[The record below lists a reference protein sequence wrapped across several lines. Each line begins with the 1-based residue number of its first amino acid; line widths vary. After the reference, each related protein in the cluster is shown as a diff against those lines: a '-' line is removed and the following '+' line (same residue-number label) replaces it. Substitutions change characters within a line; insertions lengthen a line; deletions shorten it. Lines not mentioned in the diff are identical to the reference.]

1 MTFALVLACTVAA
14 CFALRN
20 PLKACPMAFYA
31 AALLVDVAFVA
42 GTFWGM
48 PRDAWSVFFVLIQKC
63 LLPLALFVV
72 VMYIGVL
79 DRGSRACM
87 WLKPVRAE
95 LSIVAWLLS
104 LGHVAVYGATYLPRI
119 ASGGATNGNVA
130 ASFAVAVVLLA
141 LLAVLGV
148 SLSFFG
154 KLCVELAGYGGRAA
168 EPTQAFFV
176 WIAAILLLSLGVSVW
191 GIALSIYNGVTF
203 NRRYFEQ
210 QHGDPAVPAH
220 TGAVVG
226 GAAAWVGV
234 YIIAVVALVAAL
246 LPAAMQ
252 DAQQHQAP
260 GTLPYAQSVP
270 QALPDDNATYGT
282 EHYGAAVSD
291 ALEAHWGEGSDQA
304 LLNGYIPA
312 QAAGGTLEERLRGS
326 HLFYSDART
335 LDELFAAAEDVQWYT
350 DYEPD
355 ADGTE
360 YADASWIM
368 GDTVLVC
375 VFAVSDTYTWVVDFY
390 SYLNGEDPT
399 ADGCYTFW
407 DEERSALLLELYGEN
422 APEEPSLARQMRGA
436 WVDGAG
442 GAVLLDESFFDG
454 TDYTLG
460 TMMDGGVQC
469 WVQDDG
475 SYIVF
480 VLDETGNALTARWY
494 DGSGT
499 LRAEQSFTRGTPG

>member
-1 MTFALVLACTVAA
+1 MECRYCGQRLKDGYEYCPNCGGRVEPPEQQARPVQPAYAPQGAYSAPVQRYSPQEAEGCVYGMLQPGAGLGRVVSPYYAREFADIAA
-14 CFALRN
+14 GGRGRFN
-20 PLKACPMAFYA
+20 A
-31 AALLVDVAFVA
+31 AA
-42 GTFWGM
+42 
-48 PRDAWSVFFVLIQKC
+48 FFLGPFHQ
-63 LLPLALFVV
+63 L
-72 VMYIGVL
+72 Y
-79 DRGSRACM
+79 RGCYKRFA
-87 WLKPVRAE
+87 R
-95 LSIVAWLLS
+95 
-104 LGHVAVYGATYLPRI
+104 TYLPYW
-119 ASGGATNGNVA
+119 
-130 ASFAVAVVLLA
+130 LA

-390 SYLNGEDPT
+390 SYRNGEDPT

-422 APEEPSLARQMRGA
+422 ASEEPSLARQMRGA

-499 LRAEQSFTRGTPG
+499 QRAEQSFTRGTPG

>member
-1 MTFALVLACTVAA
+1 MSTAIQRRGRPGLATLIEK
-14 CFALRN
+14 F
-20 PLKACPMAFYA
+20 PLILLL
-31 AALLVDVAFVA
+31 ALLV
-42 GTFWGM
+42 WL
-48 PRDAWSVFFVLIQKC
+48 SVQSPYFLSWQNISLMLVQSV
-63 LLPLALFVV
+63 PLAILCFGLVCVIAVGGDDVV
-72 VMYIGVL
+72 SGGIDLSLPATAVLGV
-79 DRGSRACM
+79 A
-87 WLKPVRAE
+87 
-95 LSIVAWLLS
+95 LLS
-104 LGHVAVYGATYLPRI
+104 LGLAEWHTPYLL
-119 ASGGATNGNVA
+119 
-130 ASFAVAVVLLA
+130 LLA

-422 APEEPSLARQMRGA
+422 ASEEPSLARQMRGA

>member
-1 MTFALVLACTVAA
+1 M
-14 CFALRN
+14 
-20 PLKACPMAFYA
+20 
-31 AALLVDVAFVA
+31 
-42 GTFWGM
+42 
-48 PRDAWSVFFVLIQKC
+48 
-63 LLPLALFVV
+63 
-72 VMYIGVL
+72 
-79 DRGSRACM
+79 
-87 WLKPVRAE
+87 
-95 LSIVAWLLS
+95 
-104 LGHVAVYGATYLPRI
+104 
-119 ASGGATNGNVA
+119 
-130 ASFAVAVVLLA
+130 
-141 LLAVLGV
+141 LGV

-252 DAQQHQAP
+252 DAQQHKAP

-390 SYLNGEDPT
+390 SYRNGEDPT